1 MVRTV
6 AWLLIL
12 SVLAL
17 NEAWAMDNCTFGEP
31 SGSGA
36 DVMEPL
42 GPAPADTTST
52 VPTCNR
58 WCAGWLHLA
67 VLPGSPV
74 LSPIVVPAGFDARP
88 RADLYIFLPAAPPT
102 HPPTA

>member
-17 NEAWAMDNCTFGEP
+17 NVAWARDNCAFSDA
-31 SGSGA
+31 SGSGT

-42 GPAPADTTST
+42 DPAPADTTST

-58 WCAGWLHLA
+58 WCVGWMHLA
-67 VLPGSPV
+67 ALPGAAL

-88 RADLYIFLPAAPPT
+88 RADLYVFLPAPPPT